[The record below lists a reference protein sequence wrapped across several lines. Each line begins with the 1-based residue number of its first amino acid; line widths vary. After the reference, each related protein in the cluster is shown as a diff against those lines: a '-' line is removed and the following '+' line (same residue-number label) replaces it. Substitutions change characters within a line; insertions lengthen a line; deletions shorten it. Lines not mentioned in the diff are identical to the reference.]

1 MITVVGDLV
10 LCALVVVGIVF
21 FVVLGVEEIEVS
33 RVVIVFGTAEDDAA
47 VVMVVFLGVVVG
59 EVVMAVETF
68 SVVVA
73 G

>member
-21 FVVLGVEEIEVS
+21 FVVPGVEEIEVS
-33 RVVIVFGTAEDDAA
+33 RVVIVFGMAEEDAA
-47 VVMVVFLGVVVG
+47 VVVVVFLGVVVG

>member
-21 FVVLGVEEIEVS
+21 FVVPGVEEIEVS
-33 RVVIVFGTAEDDAA
+33 RVVIVFGTAEEDAA
-47 VVMVVFLGVVVG
+47 VVVVVFLGVVVG

>member
-21 FVVLGVEEIEVS
+21 FVVPGVEEIEVS